1 MMDGGLRYPFL
12 DLGRV
17 NERYAAQLKEACARV
32 IDGGC
37 YIGGDEV
44 VRFESELAAYC
55 GVRHAVGVSNGLDA
69 LRLILRGY
77 IEMGVMSPGDEV
89 IYPANTYIAT
99 VLAITHN
106 ELVPVPVE
114 PDRVTMNLDSR
125 LIERSVTSRTKAI
138 VTVHLY
144 GRPCYD
150 AAMRD
155 IAARHGLKIIED
167 NAQAIGASVDGR
179 VTGSLGDAAAF
190 SFYPTKNLGALGDGG
205 AVTTD
210 DDELASVVAALR
222 NYGMT
227 ARDMNR
233 YAGFNCRLDTIQA
246 AMLSVKLSRLGEEID
261 RRREL
266 AAIYDTMR
274 NDMVTPADAS
284 CHGHV
289 YHQYVVT
296 VEDRR
301 PRFIDY
307 MAAHGVG
314 TMVHYPVPPHRQPCY
329 RGVID
334 AECPVAEYLAD
345 HVVSLP
351 ISPWCTSTD
360 DARDIV
366 EIINRYK

>member
-1 MMDGGLRYPFL
+1 
-12 DLGRV
+12 
-17 NERYAAQLKEACARV
+17 
-32 IDGGC
+32 
-37 YIGGDEV
+37 
-44 VRFESELAAYC
+44 
-55 GVRHAVGVSNGLDA
+55 
-69 LRLILRGY
+69 
-77 IEMGVMSPGDEV
+77 
-89 IYPANTYIAT
+89 T

-106 ELVPVPVE
+106 GLVPVPVE
-114 PDRVTMNLDSR
+114 PDRVTLNLDSR
-125 LIERSVTSRTKAI
+125 LIERSVTSRTKAV

-150 AAMRD
+150 AVMRD
-155 IAARHGLKIIED
+155 IAERHGLKVIED

-246 AMLSVKLSRLGEEID
+246 AMLWVKLGRLREEID

-266 AAIYDTMR
+266 AAIYDSMR

-296 VEDRR
+296 VEHRKC
-301 PRFIDY
+301 FMDY

-329 RGVID
+329 QGVID

-366 EIINRYK
+366 DIINHYK

>member
-1 MMDGGLRYPFL
+1 
-12 DLGRV
+12 
-17 NERYAAQLKEACARV
+17 
-32 IDGGC
+32 
-37 YIGGDEV
+37 
-44 VRFESELAAYC
+44 
-55 GVRHAVGVSNGLDA
+55 
-69 LRLILRGY
+69 
-77 IEMGVMSPGDEV
+77 
-89 IYPANTYIAT
+89 
-99 VLAITHN
+99 
-106 ELVPVPVE
+106 
-114 PDRVTMNLDSR
+114 
-125 LIERSVTSRTKAI
+125 
-138 VTVHLY
+138 
-144 GRPCYD
+144 
-150 AAMRD
+150 
-155 IAARHGLKIIED
+155 
-167 NAQAIGASVDGR
+167 
-179 VTGSLGDAAAF
+179 
-190 SFYPTKNLGALGDGG
+190 
-205 AVTTD
+205 
-210 DDELASVVAALR
+210 

-246 AMLSVKLSRLGEEID
+246 AMLSVKLGRLGEEID

-301 PRFIDY
+301 QRFIDY

-366 EIINRYK
+366 DIINRYK

>member
-1 MMDGGLRYPFL
+1 MKDGGLRYPFL
-12 DLGRV
+12 DLGKV

-32 IDGGC
+32 IDSGR

-44 VRFESELAAYC
+44 ERFESELAAYC
-55 GVRHAVGVSNGLDA
+55 GVRHTVGVSNGLDA

-106 ELVPVPVE
+106 GLVPVPVE
-114 PDRVTMNLDSR
+114 PDRVTLNLDSR
-125 LIERSVTSRTKAI
+125 LIERSVTSRTKAV

-150 AAMRD
+150 AVMRD
-155 IAARHGLKIIED
+155 IAERHGLKVIED

-246 AMLSVKLSRLGEEID
+246 AMLWVKLGRLREEID

-266 AAIYDTMR
+266 AAIYDSMR

-296 VEDRR
+296 VEHRKC
-301 PRFIDY
+301 FMDY

-329 RGVID
+329 QSVID

-366 EIINRYK
+366 DIINHYK